1 MRFPS
6 YWEHSA
12 GSAVPLHVLVGAGVG
27 AGVGL
32 RVVGAGVGDGVGFG
46 VVGAADGA
54 TVGAQ
59 LPQRAGQRLKTTRPS
74 QAEAFWP

>member
-1 MRFPS
+1 M
-6 YWEHSA
+6 
-12 GSAVPLHVLVGAGVG
+12 HVLVGAGVG

-59 LPQRAGQRLKTTRPS
+59 LPQRAGQRLKTTWPS

>member
-12 GSAVPLHVLVGAGVG
+12 GSTVPLHEMLGAGVG

-59 LPQRAGQRLKTTRPS
+59 LPQRAGQSSGTSPT